1 MRGTFTVP
9 TFTVPKKY
17 VRDVRDVL
25 DLMHCT
31 RPGRPA
37 CPVGPSFSRPLEA
50 RAQTL
55 SRPRRIAPGPR
66 RIAIRCIVSVVEHCR
81 AMRVYISLH
90 DTSTLVS
97 SQGDVRVVLTAAPDR
112 RYLAPETMFGFPECT
127 TWSVAC
133 LLYKLITGSPLVRSC
148 STAHIIVGTLRPVS
162 LEPHALDALFD
173 AFDSSVRWR
182 NRAPRFQVPRDATS
196 AERGIFSRALTWSR
210 HIAESVE
217 SAVRIPA
224 ASTSSLR
231 SDSSSC
237 RALYPISEFGNGES
251 TIGECGGGGGAG
263 RTGRTGKRETV
274 STESSG
280 KHYSS
285 TTRRKAKK
293 KAKPRIRVPS
303 CVFLFSCT
311 FF

>member
-1 MRGTFTVP
+1 MRGTFTGL

-55 SRPRRIAPGPR
+55 SRPRRIALGPR
-66 RIAIRCIVSVVEHCR
+66 RIAITCIVSVVEHCR
-81 AMRVYISLH
+81 AMRVYLSLH

-97 SQGDVRVVLTAAPDR
+97 SQGDVRIVLTAAPDR

-148 STAHIIVGTLRPVS
+148 STAHIRVLGIVGTLRPVS
-162 LEPHALDALFD
+162 LEPHALGTLFD

-210 HIAESVE
+210 T
-217 SAVRIPA
+217 

-231 SDSSSC
+231 SDSSSGL
-237 RALYPISEFGNGES
+237 ALYSIPEPIGNSES
-251 TIGECGGGGGAG
+251 TIGEWGGRQDGQEA
-263 RTGRTGKRETV
+263 
-274 STESSG
+274 
-280 KHYSS
+280 
-285 TTRRKAKK
+285 
-293 KAKPRIRVPS
+293 
-303 CVFLFSCT
+303 
-311 FF
+311 